1 MIQAA
6 RDTVNRKIPLLGINL
21 GTLGFLAEI
30 EKSGISDALDSLL
43 LDNYTIEP
51 RMLLEGCVHR
61 RNGAP
66 AQNIALNDIVVN
78 RAGTLRIIDYEISVN
93 GEFLNRYS
101 ADGIIVSTPT
111 GSTGYSLSAGGPI
124 ISPMASM
131 IVVTPVCPH
140 TLTARSI
147 VLSGGDRVTVHIGS
161 GRRNDKEQAFVT
173 FDGDVLVPVETGDC
187 VDIRRSEKTVN
198 ILKISKISFLEVLR
212 NKMRAN

>member
-1 MIQAA
+1 
-6 RDTVNRKIPLLGINL
+6 
-21 GTLGFLAEI
+21 
-30 EKSGISDALDSLL
+30 
-43 LDNYTIEP
+43 
-51 RMLLEGCVHR
+51 
-61 RNGAP
+61 
-66 AQNIALNDIVVN
+66 
-78 RAGTLRIIDYEISVN
+78 
-93 GEFLNRYS
+93 
-101 ADGIIVSTPT
+101 
-111 GSTGYSLSAGGPI
+111 
-124 ISPMASM
+124 M